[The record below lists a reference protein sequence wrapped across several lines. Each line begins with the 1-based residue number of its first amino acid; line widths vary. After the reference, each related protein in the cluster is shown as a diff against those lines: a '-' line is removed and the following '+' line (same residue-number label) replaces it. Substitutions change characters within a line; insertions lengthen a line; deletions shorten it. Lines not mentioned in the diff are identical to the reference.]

1 MFGEIFANEKVNI
14 KDRMRKDTPVTTS
27 DIEKTESIS
36 A

>member
-14 KDRMRKDTPVTTS
+14 KDRMRKDTS